1 MHNPEN
7 EDFAAL
13 QAQAV
18 TRAQTEERG
27 RISAILAADGA
38 KVHGA
43 LANLLV
49 TDGVAADK
57 AAAYLKAASEATDA
71 AVNAATPEKDTKA
84 EHEAAAKA
92 LAEKKAKAGTL
103 GLGAPESTEKQT
115 ASAGWGKAVAH
126 ANRGVR
132 SLSA

>member
-1 MHNPEN
+1 MPNDN

-18 TRAQTEERG
+18 ARAHIEERT
-27 RISAILAADGA
+27 RMTAILAADGA
-38 KVHGA
+38 KLHGA

-49 TDGVAADK
+49 ADGVAADK
-57 AAAYLKAASEATDA
+57 AATYLKAASEATDA
-71 AVNAATPEKDTKA
+71 AVKAATPEKDTKA
-84 EHEAAAKA
+84 EQEAAAKA

-103 GLGAPESTEKQT
+103 GLGAPESTEKQS
-115 ASAGWGKAVAH
+115 ASTGWGKAVAN